1 MERGRE
7 ERKEEVGI
15 ERGGYGGRKGREE
28 GGGGYITRGRWRE
41 EGKRGR
47 RRWV

>member
-15 ERGGYGGRKGREE
+15 ERGGDGERKGRV
-28 GGGGYITRGRWRE
+28 
-41 EGKRGR
+41 GR